1 MGSHAGGV
9 EVETPETEPVR
20 TLASL
25 ASALQKDASTEVRGQ
40 QFNSVFST
48 VSSISYILSRDGE
61 PAAFWANKCG
71 LLQPLV

>member
-1 MGSHAGGV
+1 MWKVGSQAGGV

-25 ASALQKDASTEVRGQ
+25 ASALQKDASAEVRGQ

-48 VSSISYILSRDGE
+48 VRRLGAVWIMLFIFFFFFS
-61 PAAFWANKCG
+61 F
-71 LLQPLV
+71 PL